1 MFRGDGS
8 VCVMYGFR
16 LYVNPTAISL
26 TGIRGVS
33 VLEHR
38 LSRRTLLL
46 CGHYSQEPS
55 RLLPKYF
62 CPVQTTAYLFLSGL
76 YLPDWG

>member
-16 LYVNPTAISL
+16 LYVNPTVISL

-33 VLEHR
+33 LLEHR
-38 LSRRTLLL
+38 LSR
-46 CGHYSQEPS
+46 
-55 RLLPKYF
+55 
-62 CPVQTTAYLFLSGL
+62 QT
-76 YLPDWG
+76 